1 MNEHTDE
8 GAQRLS
14 MNRRKSNARKE
25 RHDVLSCIHKRVHVE
40 NGFRKLEGEL
50 LLFLPLVGVQKGL
63 NVLETQGIE
72 LALFRQNTHQI
83 VDDKRLHVVDVVLR
97 NETPSVQ

>member
-1 MNEHTDE
+1 M
-8 GAQRLS
+8 
-14 MNRRKSNARKE
+14 
-25 RHDVLSCIHKRVHVE
+25 LSCIHKRVHVE
-40 NGFRKLEGEL
+40 NGLRKLEGEL

-63 NVLETQGIE
+63 NVLETQRIE
-72 LALFRQNTHQI
+72 LALFRQNTQQI

>member
-1 MNEHTDE
+1 M
-8 GAQRLS
+8 
-14 MNRRKSNARKE
+14 
-25 RHDVLSCIHKRVHVE
+25 LSCIHKRVHVE
-40 NGFRKLEGEL
+40 TGFRKLEGEL

>member
-1 MNEHTDE
+1 M
-8 GAQRLS
+8 
-14 MNRRKSNARKE
+14 
-25 RHDVLSCIHKRVHVE
+25 LSCIHKRVHVE
-40 NGFRKLEGEL
+40 NGLRKLEEL